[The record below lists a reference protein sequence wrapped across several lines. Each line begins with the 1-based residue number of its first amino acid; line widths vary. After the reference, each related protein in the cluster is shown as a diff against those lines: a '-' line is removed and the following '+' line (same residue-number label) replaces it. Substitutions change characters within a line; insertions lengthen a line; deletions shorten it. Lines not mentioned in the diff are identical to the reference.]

1 MAEQSRILVT
11 GATGNVGGHVVDHL
25 VRAGQRVR
33 ALTRSPA
40 AANLPDGVEIVA
52 GDPAAPETLLPAL
65 DGVTGMH
72 LIAFSDDGYTPL
84 QTAPEV
90 IKLATQA
97 GVRRVT
103 VLTGTDDELA
113 VARAVEDAGVE
124 WTHLRPGEF
133 MANALFWTESIRTE
147 GVVRAPFGGQLHA
160 MVHEADVAAIVATA
174 LLEDGHAGQ
183 TYTPTGP
190 EALTRAETVRT
201 IADVI
206 GRDIRF
212 VELTEEQGREQLRES
227 GYPDEVI
234 EAVIE
239 YGANPPEAAYTVL
252 PTVEEVTGTPA
263 RTFRQWAAD
272 HADDFR

>member
-1 MAEQSRILVT
+1 
-11 GATGNVGGHVVDHL
+11 
-25 VRAGQRVR
+25 
-33 ALTRSPA
+33 
-40 AANLPDGVEIVA
+40 
-52 GDPAAPETLLPAL
+52 
-65 DGVTGMH
+65 
-72 LIAFSDDGYTPL
+72 
-84 QTAPEV
+84 
-90 IKLATQA
+90 
-97 GVRRVT
+97 
-103 VLTGTDDELA
+103 
-113 VARAVEDAGVE
+113 
-124 WTHLRPGEF
+124 
-133 MANALFWTESIRTE
+133 
-147 GVVRAPFGGQLHA
+147 
-160 MVHEADVAAIVATA
+160 VATA

>member
-1 MAEQSRILVT
+1 M
-11 GATGNVGGHVVDHL
+11 
-25 VRAGQRVR
+25 
-33 ALTRSPA
+33 
-40 AANLPDGVEIVA
+40 EIFA
-52 GDPAAPETLLPAL
+52 GDLAAPETLLPAL
-65 DGVTGMH
+65 DGVASMH
-72 LIAFSDDGYTPL
+72 LISFSDDGYTPL

-90 IKLATQA
+90 LELATQA
-97 GVRRVT
+97 GVGRVT

-113 VARAVEDAGVE
+113 VARAVEAAGVE

-133 MANALFWTESIRTE
+133 MANALFWAESIRTE

-160 MVHEADVAAIVATA
+160 MVHEADVAAVVVTA
-174 LLEDGHAGQ
+174 LLEDGHAGK
-183 TYTPTGP
+183 TYTTTGP
-190 EALTRAETVRT
+190 AALTRAETVST

-263 RTFRQWAAD
+263 RTFHQWATD